1 MLSKIR
7 SCTLTRFFCG
17 VLGLY
22 FLNLSVDN
30 AYPSPEQIPEFISFN
45 DQESIIEILVEQVIG
60 FEDYFIE
67 LEHPESETK
76 SPKHNTKTELKLNL
90 PIWLGLLPEYIDSF
104 NTLPTTKE
112 AFLRQSYPQIDPPPP
127 KC

>member
-1 MLSKIR
+1 MMRKIR
-7 SCTLTRFFCG
+7 NSALTRFFCG
-17 VLGLY
+17 VLGFY

-30 AYPSPEQIPEFISFN
+30 AYPSPGQIPEFISFN

-60 FEDYFIE
+60 FEDYFTE
-67 LEHPESETK
+67 LENPESETK
-76 SPKHNTKTELKLNL
+76 SPKQHTKTELKLNR
-90 PIWLGLLPEYIDSF
+90 PIWLGLFAECIASF

-112 AFLRQSYPQIDPPPP
+112 AFLRENYPPIDPPPP